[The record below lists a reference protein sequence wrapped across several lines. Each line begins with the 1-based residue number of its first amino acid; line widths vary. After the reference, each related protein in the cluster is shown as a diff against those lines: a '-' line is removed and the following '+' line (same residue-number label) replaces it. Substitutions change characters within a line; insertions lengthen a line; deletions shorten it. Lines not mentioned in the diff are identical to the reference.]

1 MTPSPPPD
9 RRAIGVIG
17 AYVEGWRRVLRAEVM
32 CAAALVATTITTVA
46 LGALAG
52 SPNALLHH
60 PGTSPNTWRLLRFTL
75 AGRFIQRAL
84 PFGDPLT
91 VAADTIDFA
100 IDGLSM
106 TLLAAAA
113 VVRYVGL
120 WTFLWGGILDRLAR
134 DRRVGTAAFFGTC
147 GVYFFRFLR
156 LAVPITLAYWAIF
169 RWLQDYLVIY
179 VIAMIAMML
188 LADFARV
195 RAVVED
201 RRSMLGALLASFR
214 FVRRNA
220 PDAVGLYVLGLAQ
233 LFVVGALTSA
243 SSSWTFM
250 RGWAGILVV
259 IVLVAFVFYAR
270 LALAAGQ
277 VALFQ
282 SRLAHAGYTAAPLP
296 MWPDSPAAEAIEN
309 LAVQGQRAGGRGQRA
324 EGKGQR

>member
-1 MTPSPPPD
+1 
-9 RRAIGVIG
+9 
-17 AYVEGWRRVLRAEVM
+17 
-32 CAAALVATTITTVA
+32 
-46 LGALAG
+46 
-52 SPNALLHH
+52 
-60 PGTSPNTWRLLRFTL
+60 
-75 AGRFIQRAL
+75 
-84 PFGDPLT
+84 
-91 VAADTIDFA
+91 
-100 IDGLSM
+100 M